1 MYNLILSSVTR
12 SRQTGKEPQKA
23 TSETLPEETLPDV
36 SSVPITTSR
45 KSPQQERRDRR
56 LTDAD
61 FEKELRERGA
71 TAIFEAALWPD
82 GLVCPFCG
90 SDRVE
95 RRENRNPMPYRC
107 RACREYFSI
116 ASWTVMTGSKL
127 PLETWARAI
136 YIYCSPRHTTQPV
149 LSTEL
154 ADRLGVDEKTSSDL
168 LIRLNLAAGS
178 QFEPPLEESSELDV
192 TELGGKL
199 YRRKG
204 RPRGKRRGRIKVIGV
219 KGRDSGQLRFRQII
233 RYTKTA
239 VRSFAGRFVGKWRR
253 LDTDNHPSN
262 RGIPDVEQ
270 HLANHSQAFVNRDDA
285 DACTNGIEGE
295 WPLLNRALAFVSK
308 GSLFALHLAGYQGR
322 RNLRRI
328 PHRDRIDV
336 VISGMKWKHRCR
348 GWLPPDEP
356 PLGQLPLDFQP
367 IQQVCGH
374 CAAIARRRS
383 KAQAKRDARQRKDQV
398 NDVPRS
404 GTPYRP

>member
-23 TSETLPEETLPDV
+23 TSETLPDV

-56 LTDAD
+56 LTDAE

-71 TAIFEAALWPD
+71 PVIFEAALWPD

-90 SDRVE
+90 SDEVE
-95 RRENRNPMPYRC
+95 RRESQRPMPYRC

-116 ASWTVMTGSKL
+116 KSCTVMTGSKMS
-127 PLETWARAI
+127 LEIWARAI
-136 YIYCSPRHTTQPV
+136 HIYTSPRHTTQPL

-204 RPRGKRRGRIKVIGV
+204 RPRGNRQGRIKVIGV
-219 KGRDSGQLRFRQII
+219 KGRDSGQVRLRWIA
-233 RYTKTA
+233 RYTKNA
-239 VRSFAGRFVGKWRR
+239 VQSFARRFVGKGRR
-253 LDTDNHPSN
+253 LDSDSHPSN

-270 HLANHSQAFVNRDDA
+270 HLANHTKAFVNRDDD

-295 WPLLNRALAFVSK
+295 WPILNRTLAFVSK

-322 RNLRRI
+322 RNLRSI

-336 VISGMKWKHRCR
+336 VISGMKGKHRCRCR

-356 PLGQLPLDFQP
+356 PLGQLPLGFQP
-367 IQQVCGH
+367 IQQVCGY
-374 CAAIARRRS
+374 CDDIARRRS
-383 KAQAKRDARQRKDQV
+383 KAQAKRDARQRKAS
-398 NDVPRS
+398 P
-404 GTPYRP
+404 GTR